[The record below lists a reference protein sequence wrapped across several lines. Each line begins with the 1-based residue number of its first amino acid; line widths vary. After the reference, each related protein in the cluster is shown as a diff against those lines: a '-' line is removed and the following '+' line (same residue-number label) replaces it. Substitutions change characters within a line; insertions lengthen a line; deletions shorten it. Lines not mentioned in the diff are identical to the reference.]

1 MLKTVI
7 VDDEIL
13 VLELLKN
20 MLQNEEQIDII
31 GEFTSPRKALNDI
44 PALKPDL
51 IFLDIEMPGVNGIEL
66 ATHLMNSMED
76 ISIVFI
82 TAYDQYAVQAFRLNA
97 IHYILKPPNPDEIK
111 QAITRVLSDK
121 MIKPVKSLD
130 KVCVRMLGDIQING
144 QASDALKWPTAKTE
158 ELFAMFLL
166 SGINGIDK
174 WTIIDRLWPDSQE
187 GKSEQLLYSTVYRL
201 KKALTQYGIK
211 AKVINKLGVYKME
224 VENMWLDVNE
234 FENLY
239 NEYKKTMSIG
249 DDTYEKLVELYKGQ
263 LFGSRHYEWSN
274 LYKHELFRKFD
285 HLLAAYEAHCK
296 KNNNINQVK
305 ELQARRGLLEE

>member
-13 VLELLKN
+13 VLELLKS
-20 MLQNEEQIDII
+20 MLQKDKRIDII

-44 PALKPDL
+44 PSLKPDL
-51 IFLDIEMPGVNGIEL
+51 VFLDIEMPVINGIEL
-66 ATHLMNSMED
+66 ATHLLNSMED

-82 TAYDQYAVQAFRLNA
+82 TAYDQYAVEAFRLNA
-97 IHYILKPPNPDEIK
+97 IHYILKPPNSDDIK
-111 QAITRVLSDK
+111 QAIERVLSDK
-121 MIKPVKSLD
+121 RIKPIESLD
-130 KVCVRMLGDIQING
+130 KVCFRMLGDIQING
-144 QASDALKWPTAKTE
+144 QTSAELNWPTAKTE
-158 ELFAMFLL
+158 ELFAMLLL

-187 GKSEQLLYSTVYRL
+187 GKREQLLYSTVYRL

-211 AKVINKLGVYKME
+211 AKVTNKLGAYKME

-234 FENLY
+234 LENLY
-239 NEYKKTMSIG
+239 SRYKKNRNINN
-249 DDTYEKLVELYKGQ
+249 DIYEKLIELYKGQ
-263 LFGSRHYEWSN
+263 LFGSRHYEWGE

-285 HLLAAYEAHCK
+285 YLLTEYEKYCK
-296 KNNNINQVK
+296 TNYNINQMK
-305 ELQARRGLLEE
+305 ELQARRSLLEE